1 MIFNL
6 KIGDEIVIYP
16 ERFQFLISMIFNL
29 KCLQLARIR
38 FSELQSLISMIYNKK
53 IITYFIVYININH
66 KYVSIFNLCI

>member
-16 ERFQFLISMIFNL
+16 ERFQFLISMIFNVIENSGFP
-29 KCLQLARIR
+29 KGTIG
-38 FSELQSLISMIYNKK
+38 FQSLIGIIFNKK
-53 IITYFIVYININH
+53 IITYFIIYININH